1 MKVNERLRN
10 AIFEVIDNQI
20 NANDPAETALTLER
34 LVNEGYSDFQAKQLI
49 GQAVVI
55 EVIDA
60 LKNKKPYNEQRYI
73 KNLRDLPQRTSGI
86 APLPQPNP
94 SAATSRFAVLTRRTS
109 WLRCPS
115 DRENGVCHNCRILF
129 VLFDSYVGSLPS

>member
-1 MKVNERLRN
+1 MDRTMRKDPSNGNKMINAGSETVAEKPAFRSAFKKRRCLFESICTLSSRIGYDEKMKVNERLRS

-20 NANDPAETALTLER
+20 NASDPAETALTLER
-34 LVNEGYSDFQAKQLI
+34 LLNEGCSDFQAKQLI

-73 KNLRDLPQRTSGI
+73 KNLRNLPKEPE
-86 APLPQPNP
+86 A
-94 SAATSRFAVLTRRTS
+94 
-109 WLRCPS
+109 
-115 DRENGVCHNCRILF
+115 
-129 VLFDSYVGSLPS
+129 